1 MSAQQIA
8 SPLDSGHS
16 FVHRLLPTLVLLF
29 AATAQAGTNEWTSMG
44 LQGGTIYDL
53 AFHPTTP
60 ATMYASAPNGF
71 YRSTD
76 SGATWQ
82 QASTP
87 TSYYLRPGTLAVT
100 PGNPDHLYIAVRDG
114 EALRSVDRGSTLARA
129 ASLNVPAQLSGWSI
143 AASLDGSAIYYGV
156 NTSVYRSTDQGAT
169 RQLRSATPLS
179 EFSVIGQLHVDRNE
193 PQTVYAAAF
202 SGVYRSTD
210 GAASWQPIF
219 VPTDT
224 TQDGVW
230 WMAVDPQN
238 ASRIWLATNTSLRV
252 TVDGGS
258 TWNIVLAHTVSDI
271 DIDPANPNVVYAS
284 LIDGAVM
291 RTIDGGVSWTSL
303 VVPERAQNGPPKLA
317 IVPNQSQ
324 RLYLFGTTGIFSS
337 NDAGATWQRAD
348 AGIDATSPRG
358 FSQNTAGAQPVYFP
372 IAEYGIGLVRS
383 DGTQVDVLLSPPLS
397 FVAGAHPPNVTAVIA
412 GGDQSRNLVAAFGQQ
427 YLGFSTNH
435 GGHWA
440 RASAGP
446 PAGLQI
452 HALARAVTGSRTVY
466 VATSA
471 GIYRSE
477 DDGDHWVASS
487 TGLPANTAVG
497 PIAVTRNPMIL
508 FAAVND
514 LPNAMYSI
522 YKSTDGG
529 INWAP
534 AAGVLHKRLVGT
546 LVTDPNDEQIL
557 MVGSNEG
564 AFRTA
569 DGGASW
575 TTLQMYPTQAT
586 GPVSSIAI
594 DPLDGRIIYFGD
606 LGETGRVFRSVDGG
620 ATFQNLTP
628 DYYIGG
634 PAVSLLIRA
643 EQPDRIIASM
653 EGNGVRAFS
662 ISPDLQVTAGPNG
675 SVAAG
680 AQTSFTFTVTNRGRF
695 DATSIRLQAQ
705 LDGAATGISA
715 TSSNGSCTV
724 VASSITCNADVLR
737 KDATLT
743 VNLSGTAPA
752 QGTLRADATVSARQP
767 DSSSS
772 NNSASSTLT
781 VTSASAPSTGGGGGG
796 GGGGGAV
803 SGFLLWVLALL
814 CVQRRFLSRRV

>member
-1 MSAQQIA
+1 MSAQQI
-8 SPLDSGHS
+8 
-16 FVHRLLPTLVLLF
+16 VHRLWPTFVLLL
-29 AATAQAGTNEWTSMG
+29 AATAQAGTNEWSSMG
-44 LQGGTIYDL
+44 LQGGTVYDL

-60 ATMYASAPNGF
+60 ATMYAAAPNGF

-87 TSYYLRPGTLAVT
+87 TTYYLRPSALAVT
-100 PGNPDHLYIAVRDG
+100 PANPDHLYIALRDG
-114 EALRSVDRGSTLARA
+114 GALRSVDRGSTLAHA
-129 ASLNVPAQLSGWSI
+129 TYPNVLEQLSSWSI
-143 AASLDGSAIYYGV
+143 AASLDGSAIYYAI
-156 NTSVYRSTDQGAT
+156 NSSVYRSTDQGAT
-169 RQLRSATPLS
+169 RQLRGTLPGLA
-179 EFSVIGQLHVDRNE
+179 FIAQLHVDRDA
-193 PQTVYAAAF
+193 PQTVYATAY
-202 SGVYRSTD
+202 GGLYRSTD
-210 GAASWQPIF
+210 GAASWQPFF
-219 VPTDT
+219 VPTNPNLG
-224 TQDGVW
+224 GVW
-230 WMAVDPQN
+230 WIAVDPQN
-238 ASRIWLATNTSLRV
+238 ASRIWLATDTSLLV
-252 TVDGGS
+252 TIDGGS
-258 TWNIVLAHTVSDI
+258 IWNSVLAQSVSDI

-284 LIDGAVM
+284 LLDGAVM

-303 VVPERAQNGPPKLA
+303 VVPQRARLWRPKLA

-324 RLYLFGTTGIFSS
+324 RLYLFGSTGIFSS

-348 AGIDATSPRG
+348 AGIDATSPRA
-358 FSQNTAGAQPVYFP
+358 FSQTTAGAQPVYVP
-372 IAEYGIGLVRS
+372 IAEYGIGRVRS
-383 DGTQVDVLLSPPLS
+383 DGQIDVLLSPPLS

-412 GGDQSRNLVAAFGQQ
+412 GGDQTRNLVAAFSGQ

-435 GGHWA
+435 GSHWA

-446 PAGLQI
+446 PDGLQI
-452 HALARAVTGSRTVY
+452 NALARAVTGSRTVY
-466 VATSA
+466 ASTSA

-487 TGLPANTAVG
+487 AGLPADTAVG
-497 PIAVTRNPMIL
+497 PIEVTRNPMIL

-514 LPNAMYSI
+514 LPNANYSI

-546 LVTDPNDEQIL
+546 LVSDPNNEQSLI
-557 MVGSNEG
+557 VGTNEG

-575 TTLQMYPTQAT
+575 TTLQMYPAQAS

-594 DPLDGRIIYFGD
+594 DPLDSRIIYFGD

-620 ATFQNLTP
+620 ATFQNLMT

-634 PAVSLLIRA
+634 PAVSLLIRT
-643 EQPDRIIASM
+643 EQPDRIIASL
-653 EGNGVRAFS
+653 EGNGVREFS

-680 AQTSFTFTVTNRGRF
+680 APASFTFTVTNRGPF

-705 LDGAATGISA
+705 LDGVATGTSA

-737 KDATLT
+737 KDATMT
-743 VNLSGTAPA
+743 VNLVGTMPA
-752 QGTLRADATVSARQP
+752 SGTLRADATVSARQP
-767 DSSSS
+767 DSVTT
-772 NNSASSTLT
+772 NNSASSTVT
-781 VTSASAPSTGGGGGG
+781 VTSASVPSTGGGGNGG
-796 GGGGGAV
+796 GGVV

-814 CVQRRFLSRRV
+814 CLQKCLACTGRRTLLYEDENC

>member
-8 SPLDSGHS
+8 SPRYSGHS
-16 FVHRLLPTLVLLF
+16 FVHRLWPTLVLLL

-44 LQGGTIYDL
+44 LQGGTVYDL

-60 ATMYASAPNGF
+60 ATMYAAAPNGF

-87 TSYYLRPGTLAVT
+87 TSYYLRPSALAVT
-100 PGNPDHLYIAVRDG
+100 PGNPDHLYVAIRDG

-129 ASLNVPAQLSGWSI
+129 ASLNLLEQLWSSSI

-156 NTSVYRSTDQGAT
+156 KTRVYRSTDHGVT
-169 RQLRSATPLS
+169 RQLRSTLPLP
-179 EFSVIGQLHVDRNE
+179 EYAVIGQLHVDRND
-193 PQTVYAAAF
+193 PQTVYAAAYG
-202 SGVYRSTD
+202 GVYRSTD
-210 GAASWQPIF
+210 GAASWQSLF
-219 VPTDT
+219 LTTDPNLG
-224 TQDGVW
+224 GVW
-230 WMAVDPQN
+230 WIAVDPQN
-238 ASRIWLATNTSLRV
+238 ALRIWLATNTSLLV

-258 TWNIVLAHTVSDI
+258 TWNSALAHSVSDI

-284 LIDGAVM
+284 LLDGAVM

-303 VVPERAQNGPPKLA
+303 VVPQRAQFGRPKLA

-324 RLYLFGTTGIFSS
+324 RLYLFGSTGIYSS

-372 IAEYGIGLVRS
+372 IAEYGIGRVRS

-412 GGDQSRNLVAAFGQQ
+412 GGDQSRNLVAAFSGQ

-435 GGHWA
+435 GGQWT

-452 HALARAVTGSRTVY
+452 NALARAVTGSRTVY
-466 VATSA
+466 AATSA
-471 GIYRSE
+471 GMYRSE

-497 PIAVTRNPMIL
+497 PIVVTRNPMIL
-508 FAAVND
+508 FAALND
-514 LPNAMYSI
+514 PPNATYSI

-529 INWAP
+529 INWAS
-534 AAGVLHKRLVGT
+534 AAGNLRKPLVVT
-546 LVTDPNDEQIL
+546 LVADPNDEQIL
-557 MVGSNEG
+557 IVGTNEG
-564 AFRTA
+564 AFRTV
-569 DGGASW
+569 DGGANW
-575 TTLQMYPTQAT
+575 TTLQMYPAQAT
-586 GPVSSIAI
+586 GPVSAIAI
-594 DPLDGRIIYFGD
+594 DPLDSRIIYFGD
-606 LGETGRVFRSVDGG
+606 VAEIGRVFRSVDAG
-620 ATFQNLTP
+620 ATFQNLMS

-634 PAVSLLIRA
+634 TAVSLLIRA

-653 EGNGVRAFS
+653 QGNGVREFS

-675 SVAAG
+675 SVAPG
-680 AQTSFTFTVTNRGRF
+680 TQTSFTFTVTNRGPF
-695 DATSIRLQAQ
+695 DATAIRLEAQ

-743 VNLSGTAPA
+743 VNLFGTPSAP
-752 QGTLRADATVSARQP
+752 GTLRADATVSARQP
-767 DSSSS
+767 DSLSS
-772 NNSASSTLT
+772 NNSASRTLT
-781 VTSASAPSTGGGGGG
+781 VTSASAPSAGGGGGG
-796 GGGGGAV
+796 GGGVV

-814 CVQRRFLSRRV
+814 CLQRTYLSRRV